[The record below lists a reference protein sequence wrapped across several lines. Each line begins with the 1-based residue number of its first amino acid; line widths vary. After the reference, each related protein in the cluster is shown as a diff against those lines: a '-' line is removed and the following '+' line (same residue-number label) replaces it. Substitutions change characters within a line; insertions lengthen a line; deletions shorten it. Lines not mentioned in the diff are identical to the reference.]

1 MADFTKAGSDK
12 GDFEKQLKHHLI
24 SANYMYYS
32 YMQTIDDMEKDELEV
47 DLQEYIEMYNTVVL
61 PMVSFAEDLGE
72 EKWIKKANEI
82 KGVYEKLIEEIK
94 KKIESF

>member
-32 YMQTIDDMEKDELEV
+32 YMQTIDDMEKDELEA
-47 DLQEYIEMYNTVVL
+47 DLQEYLEIYNTVVL

-72 EKWIKKANEI
+72 EKWIQKAKEVQA
-82 KGVYEKLIEEIK
+82 VYDKLIESIK
-94 KKIESF
+94 NRLGI

>member
-1 MADFTKAGSDK
+1 
-12 GDFEKQLKHHLI
+12 
-24 SANYMYYS
+24 
-32 YMQTIDDMEKDELEV
+32 MEKDELEV
-47 DLQEYIEMYNTVVL
+47 DLQEYLELYNTVVL

-82 KGVYEKLIEEIK
+82 KSVYEQLIEEIK

>member
-32 YMQTIDDMEKDELEV
+32 YMQTIDDLEKEELEA
-47 DLQEYIEMYNTVVL
+47 DLNEYLEIYNTVIL

-72 EKWIKKANEI
+72 EKWIQKAKEVQS
-82 KGVYEKLIEEIK
+82 VYDKLIENIK
-94 KKIESF
+94 NKLSI